1 LQRLSTLPPEREL
14 GSQNSSTMMKDLDE
28 FEDFPAQTTE
38 AADELPL
45 WEDNWEDDDDFID
58 LAIQLKCSI

>member
-1 LQRLSTLPPEREL
+1 
-14 GSQNSSTMMKDLDE
+14 MMKDLDE